1 MARSRALRVGLG
13 LLGLR
18 FAVVLRVHQLLLEVL
33 FAAKV
38 REEQLVLRAQRHASA
53 KDAKGKFVG
62 RLDEAVAA
70 SSAPGHRDDSE
81 DMGRRHRFIQ
91 LDDMRHLPAL
101 SDLDSDPSRRGST
114 SSCVHKAWHSWDL
127 EALHR
132 LVLVASDVPD
142 DLVLLHWV
150 DARRPRHVDP
160 PDASI

>member
-1 MARSRALRVGLG
+1 
-13 LLGLR
+13 
-18 FAVVLRVHQLLLEVL
+18 VVLRVHQLLLEVL

-38 REEQLVLRAQRHASA
+38 REEQLVLRAQLERHASASA

-81 DMGRRHRFIQ
+81 DMGRRHRIIQ

-101 SDLDSDPSRRGST
+101 SDLDSDRGST